1 MAEDCERTL
10 LRRELIRELFE
21 EDRSIS
27 ELSKLYGLSR
37 SGVNSWSVGSNQ
49 RLRTLFALPAERE
62 SLLADTTSCD
72 RQPRAEKKDTLGL
85 R

>member
-21 EDRSIS
+21 EGCSIS
-27 ELSKLYGLSR
+27 ELSERYG
-37 SGVNSWSVGSNQ
+37 
-49 RLRTLFALPAERE
+49 LFALPAERE
-62 SLLADTTSCD
+62 NLLKVTTACD
-72 RQPRAEKKDTLGL
+72 RQSRAEKKDTLGL